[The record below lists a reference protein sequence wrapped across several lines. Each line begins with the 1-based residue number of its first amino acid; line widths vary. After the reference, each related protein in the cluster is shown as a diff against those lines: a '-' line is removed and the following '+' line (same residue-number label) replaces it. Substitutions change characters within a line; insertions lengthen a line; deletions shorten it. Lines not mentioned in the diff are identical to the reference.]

1 MIRRVLQN
9 AVSHVPWRM
18 RRMIKHVPL
27 VAPLQRWLVS
37 KFLVRDEFIH
47 RVDAGPGRGLVYPV
61 RLPQDKGVW
70 IGTYETDF
78 ARALANA
85 VAPGDV
91 CFDVGGWHG
100 FYGGVMAL
108 AGASKV
114 VVFEPLPA
122 NCTRIRRLI
131 ELNPELP
138 IELIEAAVADR
149 PGRTEFQVMSQES
162 MGKLTESPFQPQK
175 ASREH
180 ISVELVA
187 LDDLVAQGRVAPPA
201 VMKVDV
207 EGAELLVLRG
217 AEKML
222 REYQPTLFLEIHS
235 PELARDC
242 RNLLEHLG
250 YQIEVMKEE
259 GRIDPNVSHFFASAR
274 ARPTTLRKDGEDP
287 ESTAAGFDLPILLY
301 HHLVSGA
308 AVDPS
313 AYEISVRQFEQQLDL
328 LEAWGF
334 VVVSFDALLRMI
346 DRGEPRPKRT
356 AIISFDDAF
365 RSFYEL
371 AFPALKRRRM
381 SATVFVPAA
390 EIGGTNRWD
399 LADGFP
405 ERSVMDAD
413 ELREIAAGGMEIGS
427 HGWAHRS
434 LPQCTEA
441 EAREEIVGS
450 RDRLAELGLEPDVFA
465 YPYGHY
471 SPQIA
476 AMVRGAGYK
485 AAVSIF
491 SSAPT
496 VTGNRF
502 AMRRIYVHSGD
513 SAWRFRCKLSR
524 AYLRYKAGR
533 GRTTNETAVS
543 A

>member
-18 RRMIKHVPL
+18 RGMVMHVPL
-27 VAPLQRWLVS
+27 VAPFQRWLVS
-37 KFLVRDEFIH
+37 KFLARDEFVH
-47 RVDAGPGRGLVYPV
+47 RVDAGPARGLVYPV

-70 IGTYETDF
+70 TGTYETEF
-78 ARALANA
+78 ATALANS
-85 VAPGDV
+85 VTSGDV
-91 CFDVGGWHG
+91 CFDIGGWHG

-122 NCTRIRRLI
+122 NCSRIRQLI
-131 ELNPELP
+131 ELNADLP

-175 ASREH
+175 ASREP

-187 LDDLVAQGRVAPPA
+187 IDDLFAQGRIPPPA

-217 AEKML
+217 AEKLL
-222 REYQPTLFLEIHS
+222 REHQPTLFLEIHS

-242 RNLLEHLG
+242 RNFLEGLG
-250 YQIEVMKEE
+250 YRIEVLKEE
-259 GRIDPNVSHFFASAR
+259 GRIDPKVSHFLANAR
-274 ARPTTLRKDGEDP
+274 SRPATARKKDDDR
-287 ESTAAGFDLPILLY
+287 ESTPASFDLPILLY

-328 LEAWGF
+328 LKAWGF
-334 VVVSFDALLRMI
+334 VVVSFGALLRMM
-346 DRGEPRPKRT
+346 DGGEPRPKRIV
-356 AIISFDDAF
+356 IISFDDAF

-371 AFPALKRRRM
+371 AFPALKQRNM

-405 ERSVMDAD
+405 ERSVMGAD

-434 LPQCTEA
+434 LPRCTEP
-441 EAREEIVGS
+441 EALQEIVES
-450 RDRLAELGLEPDVFA
+450 RNRLAELGLEPEVFA

-476 AMVRGAGYK
+476 AMVRAAGYK

-496 VTGNRF
+496 VTADRF
-502 AMRRIYVHSGD
+502 AMRRIYVHPGD

-524 AYLRYKAGR
+524 AYLRYKAR
-533 GRTTNETAVS
+533 RARSTNETAVS